1 MGAALGGG
9 GGKRAGIVAINVTP
23 MVDIML
29 VLLIIMMV
37 TSTVIVS
44 QSLKVELPKSASVDD
59 KVNVVA
65 EVTIEKSGSFL
76 FKGGSDKEKNPVS
89 EAELVAKLRA
99 AKAENEDL
107 NLVISGDDQAQ
118 HGKVVHV
125 IDLAKL
131 GGITKF
137 AISVEQK

>member
-1 MGAALGGG
+1 MGAQVGG

-23 MVDIML
+23 MVDVML

-65 EVTIEKSGSFL
+65 EVSIQKDGAFL
-76 FKGGSDKEKNPVS
+76 FKGGNDKDKHGVT
-89 EAELVAKLRA
+89 EAELVEKLRA
-99 AKAENEDL
+99 AKAENDDL

-125 IDLAKL
+125 IDLAKQE
-131 GGITKF
+131 GIVKF